1 VHIVQRILSDF
12 REGNQNQARF
22 WIELGGTFICIED
35 FALRDAGGAYTPAF
49 EKLRNPVLRRTVARI
64 TTLRQAASVGG
75 VSLGEIIGRLRV
87 SAGQVAD
94 LTGEPSAVTRPHRAF
109 LLPSPSITTT
119 GVGPS
124 LPERG
129 HFHPDVQ
136 RLGSGRAA
144 S

>member
-1 VHIVQRILSDF
+1 MSD
-12 REGNQNQARF
+12 RPDIIPDMKVG
-22 WIELGGTFICIED
+22 EL
-35 FALRDAGGAYTPAF
+35 LRSYPKLEEELVAITPAF